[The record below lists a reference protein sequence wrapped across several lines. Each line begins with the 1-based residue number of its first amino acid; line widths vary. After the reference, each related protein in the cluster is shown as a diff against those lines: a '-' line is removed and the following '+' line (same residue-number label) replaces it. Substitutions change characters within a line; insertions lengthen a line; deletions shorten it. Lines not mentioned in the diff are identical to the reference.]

1 MEPLNSLAARDV
13 RSVIHPFTDLAH
25 HVEEGP
31 LLLSRGEGVYVI
43 DEHGYRYL
51 EGMAGL
57 WCANLGFSEARLVD
71 AAREQM
77 DRLPT
82 YHMFGGKS
90 HRPAI
95 ELAERLIAI
104 APVPMSKVLFTSSGS
119 EANDTAIK
127 LVRYYHHAVGKPDK
141 RKIIARERA
150 YHGATLA
157 GASLAGLPHVHR
169 DFGLPLEGFLHAG
182 CPHYYRHAQPGET
195 EETFAAR
202 LAAELERLILHEGP
216 DTVAAFIAEPLM
228 GAGGVIMPPPTY
240 FKQVQAVL
248 QKYDVLLIA
257 DEVITGFGRTGEM
270 FGCQTFGIEPDLIT
284 IAKGLSAGYMPIGGV
299 LISEPIYQVMLE
311 QSRKIG
317 TFGHGFTYSGHP
329 VCAAVA
335 LRALEVYEEDELL
348 HHVRA
353 VAPHFAARIMELTS
367 HSMVG
372 HGRASGLVG
381 AIELMAD
388 PAQKVPFDPAFK
400 VGARVVEHALDYGVI
415 LRPLGDV
422 ISFCPPL
429 IIRDAEI
436 DFLFDAVT
444 RALDRVAAE
453 IGGDRRRQVA

>member
-1 MEPLNSLAARDV
+1 MDPLNSLAARDV

-31 LLLSRGEGVYVI
+31 MLLSRGEGVYVI
-43 DEHGYRYL
+43 DESGYRYL

-57 WCANLGFSEARLVD
+57 WCANLGFSEARLVET
-71 AAREQM
+71 AREQM

-90 HRPAI
+90 HRPGI
-95 ELAERLIAI
+95 ELAERLLAM
-104 APVPMSKVLFTSSGS
+104 APVPMSKVMFTCSGS

-127 LVRYYHHAVGKPDK
+127 LVRYYQHAIGKPEK

-150 YHGATLA
+150 YHGATLG
-157 GASLAGLPHVHR
+157 GASLSGLPHVHR
-169 DFGLPLEGFLHAG
+169 DFGLPLEGFVRTG
-182 CPHYYRHAQPGET
+182 CPHHYRYGGPGES
-195 EETFAAR
+195 EEAFAAR
-202 LAAELERLILHEGP
+202 LAAELEDLILRENP
-216 DTVAAFIAEPLM
+216 DTVGAFIAEPIM
-228 GAGGVIMPPPTY
+228 GAGGVIMPPPSY
-240 FKQVQAVL
+240 FQHVQAVL
-248 QKYDVLLIA
+248 RKFDILLIA
-257 DEVITGFGRTGEM
+257 DEVITAFGRTGEM

-284 IAKGLSAGYMPIGGV
+284 LGKGLSAGYMPISGV

-317 TFGHGFTYSGHP
+317 TFGHGFTYCGHP

-335 LRALEVYEEDELL
+335 LRALELYEEDELL
-348 HHVRA
+348 DRVRA
-353 VAPHFAARIMELTS
+353 IAPHFAARIMELTA
-367 HSMVG
+367 HPLVG
-372 HGRASGLVG
+372 HGRACGLVG

-388 PAQKVPFDPAFK
+388 PAQKVPFDPSLK

-429 IIRDAEI
+429 IIKGAEI

-444 RALDRVAAE
+444 RALERTTAE
-453 IGGDRRRQVA
+453 VGGDHQRQVA